1 MADSYA
7 ILLCSLRI
15 QLNLQ
20 CSWHFPT
27 TADFAIRWIQT
38 RKIHLIGN
46 LSHCLRSTTLKQW
59 RPTKMATK
67 TTTIGKRRHWKTF
80 STLSFCVCRSHYSVD
95 VLLVPVIFVGL
106 SQKEIIWIS
115 FTWILPLSTNE
126 QAKSS
131 RKQIVSSENR
141 QKLFHSSCLCRK
153 KNRQTFFFV
162 SCRCRK

>member
-67 TTTIGKRRHWKTF
+67 TTTIGTEKHSRLYHF
-80 STLSFCVCRSHYSVD
+80 VYVDHITLSTFCLCQSFSLAYLKRKSFEFHLHEYCLYRRMSRPKAAESKLFRQRID
-95 VLLVPVIFVGL
+95 KSFFILLVFV
-106 SQKEIIWIS
+106 
-115 FTWILPLSTNE
+115 
-126 QAKSS
+126 
-131 RKQIVSSENR
+131 V
-141 QKLFHSSCLCRK
+141 K